1 MELAFFT
8 VKVLLDQRA
17 MLICESMMTYDTCSQ
32 SLRPAL
38 HQVKMPVVLK
48 GHLAE
53 ELLKMEEPKVQS

>member
-1 MELAFFT
+1 MFT
-8 VKVLLDQRA
+8 KFEATL
-17 MLICESMMTYDTCSQ
+17 
-32 SLRPAL
+32 AL